1 MSVMNSAISNWAP
14 AALVSVTILLGIVFN
29 NSRINDLRSYIDA
42 RFNGVDKR
50 FDDLKDF
57 VKSEVRRLEERQS
70 PIRRA

>member
-1 MSVMNSAISNWAP
+1 MVC
-14 AALVSVTILLGIVFN
+14 VTILLGIVLN

-70 PIRRA
+70 PIHRA

>member
-1 MSVMNSAISNWAP
+1 MNSAISNWGP
-14 AALVSVTILLGIVFN
+14 AALVCVTILVGIVFN

>member
-1 MSVMNSAISNWAP
+1 MDSRGLSNWGP
-14 AALVSVTILLGIVFN
+14 AALVCVTILLGIVLN

-70 PIRRA
+70 PIHRA

>member
-1 MSVMNSAISNWAP
+1 MVC
-14 AALVSVTILLGIVFN
+14 VTILLGIVFN

-70 PIRRA
+70 PIHRA

>member
-1 MSVMNSAISNWAP
+1 MNSAISNWGP
-14 AALVSVTILLGIVFN
+14 AAPVCVTILVGIVFN

-70 PIRRA
+70 PIHRA